1 MRVALK
7 LSRYQLRDL
16 MRSKWLFA
24 YSAFFFLVTY
34 ALFRFAGDGPKVVVS
49 LMNIVLIIIPL
60 VSTMLGTTYYYGS
73 REFVE
78 LMLAQPIRRG
88 SLFTGMCL
96 GVSIPLMMSF
106 LVGVGGAFLVCGSE
120 AGEDLTAFLTLLLVG
135 GVLTFI
141 FVALAF
147 LVAVLNKDK
156 ARGLGISLLFWLLF
170 SVVYDGLVLLAVV
183 CFADYPL
190 EIPLIAL
197 SVLNPIDLG
206 RVLIL
211 LKFDISALM
220 GYTGAVFQKF
230 FGGSPGMAVSLFSL
244 AGWSLV
250 TFLLGRSCFARKDF

>member
-7 LSRYQLRDL
+7 LGRYQLRDL
-16 MRSKWLFA
+16 MRSKWLIC

-34 ALFRFAGDGPKVVVS
+34 ALFRFAGDSAKVVVS

-60 VSTMLGTTYYYGS
+60 VSTMLGTTHYYGS

-78 LMLAQPIRRG
+78 LMLAQPIKRG

-96 GVSIPLMMSF
+96 GVSLPLVLSF
-106 LVGVGGAFLVCGSE
+106 LVGVGGAFLVCGSA
-120 AGEDLTAFLTLLLVG
+120 AGEDLAAFLTLLLVG

-147 LVAVLNKDK
+147 LVAVLNNDK
-156 ARGLGISLLFWLLF
+156 AKGLGISLLFWLLF

-183 CFADYPL
+183 LFADYPL
-190 EIPLIAL
+190 EMPLLAL
-197 SVLNPIDLG
+197 SVLNPIDLA

-211 LKFDISALM
+211 LKFDVCALM

-230 FGGSPGMAVSLFSL
+230 FGSSLGMAVSLASL

-250 TFLLGRSCFARKDF
+250 TFLLGRSYFARKDF

>member
-1 MRVALK
+1 MRVAFK

-16 MRSKWLFA
+16 MRSKWLIA
-24 YSAFFFLVTY
+24 YSAFFFLVTFT
-34 ALFRFAGDGPKVVVS
+34 LFRFAGDSSKVVVS

-78 LMLAQPIRRG
+78 LMLAQPIKRG

-96 GVSIPLMMSF
+96 GVSIPLVISF
-106 LVGVGGAFLVCGSE
+106 LVGVGGAFLVCGSA
-120 AGEDLTAFLTLLLVG
+120 AGQDLEAFLTLLLVG
-135 GVLTFI
+135 GVLTFV

-147 LVAVLNKDK
+147 LVSVLNNDK

-170 SVVYDGLVLLAVV
+170 SVIYDGLVLLAVV
-183 CFADYPL
+183 LFSDYPL
-190 EIPLIAL
+190 EMPLLAL
-197 SVLNPIDLG
+197 SVLNPIDLA

-211 LKFDISALM
+211 LKFDVSALM

-230 FGGSPGMAVSLFSL
+230 FGSSLGMVVSLASL
-244 AGWSLV
+244 AGWSLI